1 MDNAAL
7 LYCFLDFLIAGM
19 VFFAVA
25 YFSFSYYRVRS
36 MELGFTLL
44 ISTLA
49 FLFVL
54 GDALSS
60 FYTILHPAAD
70 RAMIFLLLREYTPLA
85 SFIVIPVFLGRLLKL
100 EGRVK
105 TLNSFFLV
113 AGILCVAAVIVAS
126 LLNMDFFLKRDAG
139 SDAVYRG
146 SLHTAMELF
155 LAAYLIYSMTVILLS
170 DIRGRNSFLA

>member
-1 MDNAAL
+1 MNMDNTAL
-7 LYCFLDFLIAGM
+7 LYCCLGCFIAGT

-36 MELGFTLL
+36 MEVGFTLL

-70 RAMIFLLLREYTPLA
+70 RAMLFLLLREYTPLA
-85 SFIVIPVFLGRLLKL
+85 SFIVIPVFLGRFLQL
-100 EGRVK
+100 EGRIK
-105 TLNSFFLV
+105 TLN
-113 AGILCVAAVIVAS
+113 
-126 LLNMDFFLKRDAG
+126 R
-139 SDAVYRG
+139 
-146 SLHTAMELF
+146 
-155 LAAYLIYSMTVILLS
+155 
-170 DIRGRNSFLA
+170 